1 MHYRLRPWLLSAL
14 SAATLAV
21 GCAEVPIGDVNSQF
35 VDPGSR
41 EAETAAQGVTLRTR
55 FELQGFDDVSEA
67 YALDALAIHVG
78 AIFLDPSDA
87 GTTSFS
93 NRTPFTLDFDPS
105 EGRTSIA
112 GPDLTL
118 PYSGDFFVAV
128 QLEPADV
135 GSADS
140 KIDVSSNSVVATGTF
155 SQTLTVDLAADEPS
169 PLPWDPKSTNR
180 ELNQQLPFTYRTNA
194 VARLQLGEV
203 QLREKGVYELVLTV
217 NVADWLRDD
226 VLPVVQASIVTDDD
240 ERVPQRYDAGD
251 QAVDDAHVDG
261 VLDDE
266 GSVARALVGD
276 MGIGTRRF

>member
-1 MHYRLRPWLLSAL
+1 MHNRLRPWLVTAL

-21 GCAEVPIGDVNSQF
+21 GCAEVPVGDVNSQF

-55 FELQGFDDVSEA
+55 FELQGFEDVEDA
-67 YALDALAIHVG
+67 YALDALAIHIG

-93 NRTPFTLDFDPS
+93 NRTPFTLEFDPAA
-105 EGRTSIA
+105 GRTSIA
-112 GPDLTL
+112 GPDLAL

-135 GSADS
+135 SLRDS
-140 KIDVSSNSVVATGTF
+140 KIVVATSSVVATGTYAQ
-155 SQTLTVDLAADEPS
+155 SLTVDLAADEPS
-169 PLPWDPKSTNR
+169 PLPWEPKSTDR
-180 ELNQQLPFTYRTNA
+180 ELHQQLPFTYRTNA

-226 VLPVVQASIVTDDD
+226 VLPVVQASIETDD
-240 ERVPQRYDAGD
+240 EGRVPQRYDAGG
-251 QAVDDAHVDG
+251 QAVEDANVEG